1 VGSFRKKIST
11 AFRNR
16 YRIILRR
23 DENLEEKLSVTL
35 TPLNLAIILCVG
47 LFIFG
52 TIIYMLLAYTPLN
65 RIFPTK
71 SSKYSN
77 LEQFEM
83 IQKIDS
89 LELNLSQLNLQSEIL
104 SKVLAGEDVDVNYDT
119 AANNLVID
127 NSPIVEAGAEASST
141 KSLSEVTLR
150 SAGGEKHIYNF
161 ISPLKGVISDTF
173 SVEKKHLAV
182 DIVAESKATVKS
194 VQKGTV
200 IFGGWTAAGGHTVVI
215 QHPNNFISVYKHN
228 AVILKK
234 EGAFVNFG
242 DAIALVGN
250 SGELTSGPHLHFE
263 LWKNGVAVN
272 PLDFINF

>member
-1 VGSFRKKIST
+1 MGSFRKKIST
-11 AFRNR
+11 SIRNR

-35 TPLNLAIILCVG
+35 TPLNLLIILCVG

-52 TIIYMLLAYTPLN
+52 AVIYLLLAYTPLN

-77 LEQFEM
+77 MEQFEM

-89 LELNLSQLNLQSEIL
+89 LEQRLTDLNLQSEIL

-119 AANNLVID
+119 SANNLVID
-127 NSPIVEAGAEASST
+127 NSPVAQNNDEQASPSAPAEVA
-141 KSLSEVTLR
+141 LR
-150 SAGGEKHIYNF
+150 QVRGSQEIYNF
-161 ISPLKGVISDTF
+161 MIPLKGVVSDTF
-173 SVEKKHLAV
+173 NAAKKHLAI
-182 DIVAESKATVKS
+182 DIVAESKSTVKA

-200 IFGGWTAAGGHTVVI
+200 IFGGWTAAGGHTLVI

-234 EGAFVNFG
+234 EGTFVNSG

-263 LWKNGVAVN
+263 LWKNGLAVN
-272 PLDFINF
+272 PKDYINF

>member
-1 VGSFRKKIST
+1 MGSFRKKIST
-11 AFRNR
+11 TFRNR

-52 TIIYMLLAYTPLN
+52 TVIYMLLAYTPLN

-119 AANNLVID
+119 TANNLIID
-127 NSPIVEAGAEASST
+127 NNQILEVGTEASSN
-141 KSLSEVTLR
+141 KPASEISLR
-150 SAGGEKHIYNF
+150 SASGEKHIYNF
-161 ISPLKGVISDTF
+161 MSPLKGVISDTF
-173 SVEKKHLAV
+173 NVGKKHLAI
-182 DIVAESKATVKS
+182 DIVA
-194 VQKGTV
+194 
-200 IFGGWTAAGGHTVVI
+200 
-215 QHPNNFISVYKHN
+215 
-228 AVILKK
+228 
-234 EGAFVNFG
+234 
-242 DAIALVGN
+242 
-250 SGELTSGPHLHFE
+250 
-263 LWKNGVAVN
+263 
-272 PLDFINF
+272 